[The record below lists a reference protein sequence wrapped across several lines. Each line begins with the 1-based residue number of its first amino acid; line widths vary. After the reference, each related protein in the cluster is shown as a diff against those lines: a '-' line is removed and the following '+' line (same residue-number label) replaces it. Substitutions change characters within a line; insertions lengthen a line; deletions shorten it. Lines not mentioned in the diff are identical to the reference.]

1 MRVFV
6 ALLPSLASIEKIKP
20 LDVQGL
26 PFHHVSDLHM
36 TLYFLGR
43 RSQQQVLALMSELE
57 SCFMQVAVKWQ
68 FDAQGWFP
76 NEQQAKVWALK
87 GGMSPSL
94 QECISHLSRLPSL
107 EIARTFRPHMT
118 LSPFPPNAIGL
129 TMLEN
134 NVCIQGEVIFDRLA
148 LMQSVAGG
156 VTRYQTLWQ
165 RELD

>member
-20 LDVQGL
+20 LGVQGSA
-26 PFHHVSDLHM
+26 FHHVSDLHM

-43 RSQQQVLALMSELE
+43 RSQKQVLALISELE
-57 SCFMQVAVKWQ
+57 SCSMQMAVKWQ
-68 FDAQGWFP
+68 FDAQAWFP
-76 NEQQAKVWALK
+76 NDQQAKVWALQ

-94 QECISHLSRLPSL
+94 QEGISHLSRLPSL
-107 EIARTFRPHMT
+107 EISRTFRPHMT

-134 NVCIQGEVIFDRLA
+134 NLCSQGEVIFDRLA
-148 LMQSVAGG
+148 LIQSVTGG
-156 VTRYQTLWQ
+156 ATRYQALWQ
-165 RELD
+165 RELV